1 MSESSALHPAGDA
14 NPQAPAAAVP
24 ELGAR
29 AVGSSALP
37 KVFIW
42 QPSIFHY
49 RVPVFDDLRTLGH
62 KTNSFDL
69 TVLGTTAPGLKAV
82 GGDKRDYFID
92 DPEVFVKRMGMIWLK
107 WQNALEIIRQHK
119 PDVVIIQANLR
130 SLSCWSIPKL
140 CRKMGIPCYG
150 WGKINSYSKIAWV
163 SNQFKR
169 FFFNTFDGLVVYSQ
183 SSRKELLDR
192 GIPDE
197 RIVVAQNTIDTRRI
211 FTDWDRI
218 AARATELRKQ
228 NGLEGAIVLQ
238 CIGRMDPEKRHADLI
253 NAWPELR
260 KLDDRLRL
268 VLVSGG
274 PLLEQIKAHAKSVD
288 PDRIIV
294 TGRVPE
300 GDDYCWIAA
309 CDISI
314 YPGAVGLAIN
324 QSLALK
330 KPTIIADEWGADGEL
345 IIHGKTGYRFPRGD
359 LAALVASVQHV
370 LKNPA
375 EADGFAHSAQAIVR
389 DEVTIENYV
398 NKLNVI
404 IQRGLAARA
413 RR

>member
-1 MSESSALHPAGDA
+1 MPAPIATTSTTGPASVSEGAG
-14 NPQAPAAAVP
+14 
-24 ELGAR
+24 
-29 AVGSSALP
+29 LP

-42 QPSIFHY
+42 QPSVFHY

-62 KTNSFDL
+62 TTKTFDL
-69 TVLGTTAPGLKAV
+69 RVLGTLAEGGKAV
-82 GGDKRDYFID
+82 GGEKRDYFID
-92 DPEVFVKRMGMIWLK
+92 DPEIYIRRFGAIWLK
-107 WQNALEIIRQHK
+107 WQRASEIIAEHK
-119 PDVVIIQANLR
+119 PDVVIMQANLR
-130 SLSCWSIPKL
+130 SLSCWSIPSM
-140 CRKMGIPCYG
+140 CRKMGIPCFG
-150 WGKINSYSKIAWV
+150 WGKINSYSKVAWV
-163 SNQFKR
+163 SNQFKKH
-169 FFFNTFDGLVVYSQ
+169 FFKRFDGLVVYSQ

-211 FTDWDRI
+211 FSDWDRI
-218 AARATELRKQ
+218 AARAAELRKH
-228 NGLEGAIVLQ
+228 NGLEGKIVLQ

-274 PLLEQIKAHAKSVD
+274 PLLDQIKAHAKQVD
-288 PDRIIV
+288 AERIVV

-309 CDISI
+309 SDISI

-345 IIHGKTGYRFPRGD
+345 IVHGKTGYRFPRGD
-359 LAALVASVQHV
+359 LGALVAAVKHV
-370 LKNPA
+370 LMNPA

-404 IQRGLAARA
+404 IQRGLAMRA
-413 RR
+413 KR